1 MAIPLDKL
9 LQKNRNIYELTCAII
24 KRTEQLT
31 VTGAKEIE
39 EEGEKIVGVGMKQ
52 ILNSEIGFCRKE

>member
-9 LQKNRNIYELTCAII
+9 LQKDRNIYELTCAII

-31 VTGAKEIE
+31 ATSAEEIE
-39 EEGEKIVGVGMKQ
+39 AEGEKIVGVGMKQ
-52 ILNSEIGFCRKE
+52 VLTSEVEFCQKE